1 MKLVIYGTKT
11 CKDCVDAL
19 RILDEKN
26 IRYLFLE
33 FSDSI
38 GNLKRFLKIRDTN
51 PLFNAI
57 KEKGGVG
64 VPLFILEDGSMTFE
78 LNEVLKK
85 ANQ

>member
-78 LNEVLKK
+78 LNEVLKQ